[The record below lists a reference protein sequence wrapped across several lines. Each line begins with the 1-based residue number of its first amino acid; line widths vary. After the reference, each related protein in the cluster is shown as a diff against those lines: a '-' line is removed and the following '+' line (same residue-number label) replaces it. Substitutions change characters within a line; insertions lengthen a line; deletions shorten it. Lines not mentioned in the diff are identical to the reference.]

1 MACEKPVLALHVLLA
16 ACRTAWTQLLSKIW
30 NLTHS
35 SNSQKSG
42 GQHKNI
48 FSHLILH
55 FSKVRCRTIWTEILI
70 KQLNLTHSCE
80 SWNAGGQFKKSVLR
94 FHGNVFGIR
103 SDNVQIYEFLNLLAL
118 LVQEYFQEVIL
129 NKNCSNLQ
137 IRRRPHSW
145 CWWVS
150 PLPLSVNRVK
160 REQVSIMCSVQK
172 KKQSHIWHH
181 YVPRLRL
188 IIKNYLKDH
197 NVKCIAAA

>member
-1 MACEKPVLALHVLLA
+1 MRKTCS
-16 ACRTAWTQLLSKIW
+16 RTARFTGSLQDCLDSTTLKNMKSNTLFELTKIMWSTQKHILAFNLPFFKSEVQNHLNW
-30 NLTHS
+30 NP
-35 SNSQKSG
+35 
-42 GQHKNI
+42 
-48 FSHLILH
+48 
-55 FSKVRCRTIWTEILI
+55 I

-80 SWNAGGQFKKSVLR
+80 SWNAGGQFKKSVL
-94 FHGNVFGIR
+94 VFRCNIFVIR

-129 NKNCSNLQ
+129 NQNCSNSQ

-172 KKQSHIWHH
+172 QKQSHIWHH
-181 YVPRLRL
+181 SVPRLRL